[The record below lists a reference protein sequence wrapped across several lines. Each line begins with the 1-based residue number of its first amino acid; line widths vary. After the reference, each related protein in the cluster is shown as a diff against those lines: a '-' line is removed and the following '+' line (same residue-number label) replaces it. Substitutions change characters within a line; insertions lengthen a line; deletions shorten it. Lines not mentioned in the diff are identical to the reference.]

1 MMNIT
6 LTPLSSGRPPAD
18 RVLERLRP
26 KLARVTGVATFL
38 QSVQDLGGPGG
49 RSANAQYQ
57 YTLLGDDLTELR
69 QWSDRLRHALQGAP
83 ELTDVDTDQ
92 QPGGLESDLVV
103 DRDSASRMGLT
114 ASQIDATLGDAFTQA
129 QVSTIYDPFSPQ
141 QYHVVMEVAPPYW
154 QDPDALKNVYVSTY
168 GGAVSGVQSTSAVP
182 GTTLLR
188 NARGAAASTTTSD
201 AARNLAAN
209 ALANAGR
216 GNTST
221 GAAVSFRSETV
232 VPLAAF
238 SRLSTTSTP
247 AAVNHTGTSA
257 STSIAFNLPAGEP
270 LSVALAAI
278 DRTMQR
284 IHMPATIHGGTY
296 GTARVFQQ
304 SSNSEPLML
313 LASFAAI
320 YVVLGMLYESF
331 SQPLTILSTLPSA
344 GVGALLA
351 LMATGNEFS
360 LIAFLAILLL
370 IGIVKKNA
378 IMMVDVAIDAQ
389 RHQGLEPRA
398 AIARACVL
406 RFRPIM
412 MTTCAAIAGALPLA
426 IASGNGTELR
436 RPLGI
441 SMIGGLLVSQLL
453 TLYTTPVVYLYVDR
467 LRARA
472 ERRAQR
478 RAARAS

>member
-1 MMNIT
+1 
-6 LTPLSSGRPPAD
+6 
-18 RVLERLRP
+18 
-26 KLARVTGVATFL
+26 
-38 QSVQDLGGPGG
+38 
-49 RSANAQYQ
+49 
-57 YTLLGDDLTELR
+57 
-69 QWSDRLRHALQGAP
+69 
-83 ELTDVDTDQ
+83 
-92 QPGGLESDLVV
+92 
-103 DRDSASRMGLT
+103 MGLT
-114 ASQIDATLGDAFTQA
+114 TSQIDATLGDAFTQA

-141 QYHVVMEVAPPYW
+141 QYHVVMEVAPPFW
-154 QDPDALKNVYVSTY
+154 QNPDALKNVYVSTY

-182 GTTLLR
+182 GTT
-188 NARGAAASTTTSD
+188 
-201 AARNLAAN
+201 
-209 ALANAGR
+209 
-216 GNTST
+216 
-221 GAAVSFRSETV
+221 VSFRSETV
-232 VPLAAF
+232 VPLSAF

-284 IHMPATIHGGTY
+284 IHMPSTIHGGTY

-304 SSNSEPLML
+304 SSSSEPLML

-378 IMMVDVAIDAQ
+378 IMMVDVAIDGQ
-389 RHQGLEPRA
+389 RNHGLDPRT

-478 RAARAS
+478 RAVLGTEFRQPA